1 MNIIK
6 RNGME
11 VPFELSKITKAIE
24 KANVTVPEAER
35 LSGAEIDQI
44 SKNLD
49 IICTGSSHTLNV
61 EEIQDLVENQLMSS
75 RHYSVARNYITYRY
89 RRAMVRKSNTTDA
102 QILSLIIN
110 SHFITNYFSTFHAE

>member
-61 EEIQDLVENQLMSS
+61 EEIQDLVEHLAMLG
-75 RHYSVARNYITYRY
+75 RNGDDGLDLVG
-89 RRAMVRKSNTTDA
+89 MF
-102 QILSLIIN
+102 L
-110 SHFITNYFSTFHAE
+110 